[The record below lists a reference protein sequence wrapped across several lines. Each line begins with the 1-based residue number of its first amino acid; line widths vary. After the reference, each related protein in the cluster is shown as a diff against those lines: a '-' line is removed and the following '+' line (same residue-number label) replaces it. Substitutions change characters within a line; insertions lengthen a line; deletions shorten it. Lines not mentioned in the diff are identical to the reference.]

1 MHLLLCTSKRNRAK
15 VGVQCSLQVTA
26 IVTAIRRYTLLESLS
41 IENTVKWMFKGV
53 FSSHVAATTEV
64 VVRTSNALP
73 KHATDSLYSTT
84 IAPSIRML
92 ETCIKLHVWQ
102 DQNANS
108 GFKRRSRTS
117 WNLCWVSRQWCFNNS
132 MSSPMLI
139 FKEKG
144 WFRPF
149 MLSQSYW

>member
-1 MHLLLCTSKRNRAK
+1 MYKGN
-15 VGVQCSLQVTA
+15 CSLQVTA
-26 IVTAIRRYTLLESLS
+26 IVTAIRLYTSLEFLG
-41 IENTVKWMFKGV
+41 IENTVKRMLKGV
-53 FSSHVAATTEV
+53 FSSHVAGTTEV

-73 KHATDSLYSTT
+73 QHATDSLHSTT

-117 WNLCWVSRQWCFNNS
+117 WNLCWVC
-132 MSSPMLI
+132 
-139 FKEKG
+139 
-144 WFRPF
+144 
-149 MLSQSYW
+149 